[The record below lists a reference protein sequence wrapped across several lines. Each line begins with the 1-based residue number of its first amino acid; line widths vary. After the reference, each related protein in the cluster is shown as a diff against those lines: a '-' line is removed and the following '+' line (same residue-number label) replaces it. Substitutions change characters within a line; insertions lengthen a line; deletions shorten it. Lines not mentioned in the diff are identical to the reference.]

1 LENYDR
7 LIRQRGFRVTPQRKA
22 ILQAVI
28 DGKGHSSIEEVYQ
41 RVRDRLPDVNLATV
55 YRTLNFL
62 CELRLLV
69 AADLGGKNWV
79 FELAGEKPH
88 HHLVCRSCGKVA
100 RIEQDEVQALIDR
113 ISWEQG
119 FLIDMDHMALFGLC
133 KDCQKK

>member
-1 LENYDR
+1 MDPYDR

-28 DGKGHSSIEEVYQ
+28 DGKGHSSIEEVYR
-41 RVRDRLPDVNLATV
+41 RVQDRIPDINLATV

-88 HHLVCRSCGKVA
+88 HHLVCRSCGKVV
-100 RIEQDEVQALIDR
+100 RIEQEEVQALIDR
-113 ISWEQG
+113 LYKEQG

-133 KDCQKK
+133 KDCLKE